1 MNIDDSVQGRR
12 RFVIAGLLSSIGLVS
27 SELLLCSRFAFAQT
41 TSRLI
46 QRTALI
52 MGNGAYAFGRL
63 KNPVNDARAV
73 TDALEPI
80 GFEIVTVEDGDL
92 LHMIDAM
99 KEFIARAKDSQV
111 RLFFYAGHGIQS
123 KGKNYLV
130 PIDATVI
137 EEDKLATQ
145 LVSVSEFVDK
155 LSLLKSGVNIVI
167 LDACRAGLSATASRR
182 RGIDDKRSL
191 QSGLAQ
197 MNAPQGTLIAFST
210 APGSVALDGTNTQNS
225 TYTRHL
231 LENMKVPGLP
241 VEQLF
246 KRVRVSVARETQQS
260 QIPWETSSLMGDF
273 CFRTDTSGGCASLID
288 GIASGAAEK

>member
-1 MNIDDSVQGRR
+1 MNIDDSMQGRR
-12 RFVIAGLLSSIGLVS
+12 RFMVAGLLWSIGLLSSQ
-27 SELLLCSRFAFAQT
+27 LLLSSRFAFGQT
-41 TSRLI
+41 TSGII
-46 QRTALI
+46 QRTALV

-73 TDALEPI
+73 TGALEPI
-80 GFEIVTVEDGDL
+80 GFEVVTLEDGDL
-92 LHMIDAM
+92 PHMIDAM

-130 PIDATVI
+130 PVDATVI
-137 EEDKLATQ
+137 EEDKLPTQ
-145 LVSVSEFVDK
+145 LVSVSEFLDK
-155 LSLLKSGVNIVI
+155 LSLLKSGVNVVI
-167 LDACRAGLSATASRR
+167 LDACRTGLSATASRR

-210 APGSVALDGTNTQNS
+210 APGSVALDGATQNS

-231 LENMKVPGLP
+231 LENISVPGLP

-246 KRVRVSVARETQQS
+246 KRVRISVARETQQS

-273 CFRTDTSGGCASLID
+273 CFRTDPSGGCAPLID
-288 GIASGAAEK
+288 GFASGAGEK